1 MLTRRSGERFTA
13 NIWPGF
19 VDAMTAILLILMFIL
34 SIFMIVQ
41 SVLRDTI
48 SSQKMELD
56 EQQTELS
63 QLGINLEELKNELGL
78 LKNEKR
84 WGLITTISREPFGTL
99 DILEDGWNSI
109 ELYILYF
116 IFYILYFI
124 L

>member
-19 VDAMTAILLILMFIL
+19 VDAMTAILLILMLIL

-48 SSQKMELD
+48 SSQKIELD

-63 QLGINLEELKNELGL
+63 QLGLS
-78 LKNEKR
+78 
-84 WGLITTISREPFGTL
+84 LIHI
-99 DILEDGWNSI
+99 
-109 ELYILYF
+109 
-116 IFYILYFI
+116 
-124 L
+124 

>member
-48 SSQKMELD
+48 TSQKIELD
-56 EQQTELS
+56 EQESELS
-63 QLGINLEELKNELGL
+63 QLGNNLEDLKNELGML
-78 LKNEKR
+78 SSEKSKLQNLSNEQKAQLTAQETLS
-84 WGLITTISREPFGTL
+84 LIHISEPTRR
-99 DILEDGWNSI
+99 S
-109 ELYILYF
+109 
-116 IFYILYFI
+116 
-124 L
+124 